1 VRDVQSSLAN
11 KQSLVASHY
20 ISNPMLI
27 NGLKYD
33 LRIYV
38 GITSI
43 NPLRIYI
50 YEEGLARFATCQY
63 REAGSDTRYNR
74 YMHLTNYSINKFN
87 KKAFVQNND
96 PSQLDS
102 NIGSKWSLAGLRK
115 ELNRLGIDEYQI
127 FKKIEDIIIKTII
140 SAEPILNNAFEM
152 FVPHRNN
159 CFELL
164 GFDVLVDSHLNPWL
178 LEVNMSPS
186 LACDSVLD

>member
-1 VRDVQSSLAN
+1 MRDVQSSLAN

>member
-1 VRDVQSSLAN
+1 
-11 KQSLVASHY
+11 
-20 ISNPMLI
+20 MLI